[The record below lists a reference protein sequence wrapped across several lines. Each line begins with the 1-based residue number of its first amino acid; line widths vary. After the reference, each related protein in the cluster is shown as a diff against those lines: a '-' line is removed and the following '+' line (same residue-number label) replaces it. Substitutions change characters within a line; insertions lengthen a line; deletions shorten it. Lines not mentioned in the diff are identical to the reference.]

1 MEWLAIIIGTALG
14 LYYLGKYKEKN
25 KDISE
30 NNGQNPQGDNLTI
43 NLGNYNQYLEHD
55 EICLFQQED
64 VAWYGYTSNYRDQMY
79 LKTSMDMG
87 NVRLSS
93 ISEIP
98 DGEPDDIWNVRAAG
112 TLYLTNKKV
121 IVYDKG
127 FSNVWT
133 KLSIEGDYP
142 EQAYGFLLEDI
153 TDVKQIDLTNI
164 GLKGILVST
173 TSGPCI
179 LAPSH
184 RKYNERR
191 TPIMNEYPSLRELG
205 ERLITIKDAL
215 EIEGLQKKVDE
226 LQNERIE
233 MEKKHNL

>member
-1 MEWLAIIIGTALG
+1 MEWWFAIIIGIACA
-14 LYYLGKYKEKN
+14 LYYLEKYKKEN

-30 NNGQNPQGDNLTI
+30 NNGQNPQGDNSTI
-43 NLGNYNQYLEHD
+43 NLGNYNHYLEPD

-93 ISEIP
+93 ISEIS

-112 TLYLTNKKV
+112 TLYLTNKRV

-153 TDVKQIDLTNI
+153 TDVKQMELTNV

-173 TSGPCI
+173 TRGPCI

-184 RKYNERR
+184 RKYNGRR
-191 TPIMNEYPSLRELG
+191 TSIMNEYPSLAEFG
-205 ERLITIKDAL
+205 ARLITIKDAP
-215 EIEGLQKKVDE
+215 EIDRLQKKIDDIKK
-226 LQNERIE
+226 ERCE
-233 MEKKHNL
+233 MEKS

>member
-1 MEWLAIIIGTALG
+1 
-14 LYYLGKYKEKN
+14 KKKN
-25 KDISE
+25 KDINENKGQDSQE
-30 NNGQNPQGDNLTI
+30 NNSTI
-43 NLGNYNQYLEHD
+43 NLGNYNHYLELD

-64 VAWYGYTSNYRDQMY
+64 VAWYGYTPNYRDQMY

-93 ISEIP
+93 ISEIS

-153 TDVKQIDLTNI
+153 TDVKQMELTNV

-173 TSGPCI
+173 TRGPCI

-184 RKYNERR
+184 RKYNGRR
-191 TPIMNEYPSLRELG
+191 TPIMNEYTSLIEFG
-205 ERLITIKDAL
+205 ERLITIKETP
-215 EIEGLQKKVDE
+215 EIDRLQKKIDDIKK
-226 LQNERIE
+226 ERLE
-233 MEKKHNL
+233 VEKKHNF